1 MKTTSTFMVKVT
13 YPFCG
18 DKVLCE
24 CFDTYLGATLF
35 AFFFSYISGAEICI
49 ITKVNID

>member
-1 MKTTSTFMVKVT
+1 MKTTSTFMVQVS
-13 YPFCG
+13 YPLCG
-18 DKVLCE
+18 DQVVCE
-24 CFDTYLGATLF
+24 SFGSYLGATLF